1 MSREIVR
8 AEKLGFCFG
17 VHRAIEM
24 LERAA
29 LTYPR
34 LETLGAVVHNTPV
47 LEKLAR
53 LGIRTLNRL
62 DEAQGSIL
70 AISSHGVS
78 PEVEAEIKARG
89 ITVIDTTCPFV
100 RRAHMAARRLHEAGF
115 ATLVYG
121 DQKHPEVKGVLGWAG
136 PEAMATT
143 DINGLRQCAELPR
156 RLGVLSQTTQVPA
169 RFNDFVKELLDLALV
184 KDAEV
189 RIVDTICHDIRERQ
203 AAALRLA
210 HAVDLVLVIGGHSSA
225 NSHLLLDLVS
235 PVTRAYLVENAREID
250 EKWFTGCR
258 RIGLTSGASTSE
270 DTIREIEE
278 RLRQAS

>member
-29 LTYPR
+29 LTYPH

-62 DEAQGSIL
+62 DEAQGNIL

-100 RRAHMAARRLHEAGF
+100 RRAHTAARRLHEAGF

-121 DQKHPEVKGVLGWAG
+121 DREHPEVKGVLGWAG
-136 PEAMATT
+136 PEGLATT
-143 DINGLRQCAELPR
+143 DIDRLRQCGELPR

-169 RFNDFVKELLDLALV
+169 RFNDFVKQLLDLALV

-210 HAVDLVLVIGGHSSA
+210 REVDLVLVIGGHSSA
-225 NSHLLLDLVS
+225 NSHLLLDLVA
-235 PVTRAYLVENAREID
+235 PVTKAYLVENAREID
-250 EKWFTGCR
+250 ETWFAGCR
-258 RIGLTSGASTSE
+258 RVGLTSGASTSE
-270 DTIREIEE
+270 DTIREIED
-278 RLRQAS
+278 RLR